1 MSFHQ
6 AIREIKQF
14 IQPMT
19 GSNNWFIFASFL
31 EQEVSNL
38 VDSTSS
44 QSIQT
49 ASTLLPSC
57 SDTPETLYSVIS
69 KQRDIRDIMPT
80 STMETHTIPSKC
92 EMMCVH
98 LSEFVCDFKSFTF
111 SGGGHFPSLIKL
123 RTKITIYSE

>member
-1 MSFHQ
+1 M
-6 AIREIKQF
+6 ADAWIKQAVYF
-14 IQPMT
+14 QL
-19 GSNNWFIFASFL
+19 FFV
-31 EQEVSNL
+31 EKEVSNL

-44 QSIQT
+44 QSLQRS
-49 ASTLLPSC
+49 STLLPSC

-98 LSEFVCDFKSFTF
+98 LSDFVCDFKSFTF